1 MKIDLFNHIFP
12 KAFYDRYI
20 ENGSAGRDIGKRVA
34 NIQAIVDVEARLRIL
49 DEFGD
54 YVQVISLPLPP
65 LEIIAGPE
73 KSPQLAIEGNDGLA
87 ELVRRHDRFL
97 GFVASLPMNNPDAA
111 LEEMARALDELGAA
125 GVQIY
130 SNVAGKP
137 LDAPEFLPIF
147 EEAARRDI
155 PIWIHPARGADFA
168 DYLTETR
175 SQFEIWWT
183 FGWPYETS
191 VAMARLVFSGYFDR
205 FPNLKIITHHMGG
218 MIPYFEGR
226 VGYGWDQLGKRT
238 SDMDY
243 VSLLKSMKQR
253 PLDYFRNFYA
263 DTALFGAASAT
274 RCGYDFFGVDRVVFA
289 SDMPFEPTPGL
300 YARETIRCVEALDLT
315 DEQKDKI
322 YRGNAEKL
330 LKPKPASISA
340 SVSRTP

>member
-1 MKIDLFNHIFP
+1 MKIDIFNHIFP
-12 KAFYDRYI
+12 RKFFDKYI
-20 ENGSAGRDIGKRVA
+20 DKGSAGKDIGKRVA
-34 NIQAIVDVEARLRIL
+34 NIQTIVDVDARLRIL

-73 KSPQLAIEGNDGLA
+73 KSPQLAREANDGLA
-87 ELVRRHDRFL
+87 ELVHRHDRFL
-97 GFVASLPMNNPDAA
+97 GFAAAVPMNNPDAA
-111 LEEMARALDELGAA
+111 LAEIERAVDELGAF
-125 GVQIY
+125 GIQLY

-137 LDAPEFLPIF
+137 LDAPEVMPLF
-147 EEAARRDI
+147 EEVARRDV
-155 PIWIHPARGADFA
+155 PIWLHPARGADFS
-168 DYLTETR
+168 DYLTETK

-205 FPNLKIITHHMGG
+205 FPDLKVITHHMGG

-238 SDMDY
+238 SDVDY
-243 VSLLKSMKQR
+243 VSLLKSMKKR
-253 PLDYFRNFYA
+253 PVDYFKSFYA
-263 DTALFGAASAT
+263 DTALFGAAPAT
-274 RCGYDFFGVDRVVFA
+274 RCGLEFFGVDRVVFA

-300 YARETIRCVEALDLT
+300 YARETIRCVEALDLGQ
-315 DEQKDKI
+315 EQKARI

-330 LKPKPASISA
+330 LKLGGG
-340 SVSRTP
+340 